1 LALSRKTLFLLFGAV
16 LALMVIVAV
25 SLVRETASG
34 ARSLLAVRT
43 PASEPLDQEMRPLTA
58 EEETFAEAL
67 WPLHQETVE
76 PAAGRLTAAGLAF
89 FLDDHDAS
97 RFGAQL
103 TPLRQIFHDT
113 REKVAAI
120 PVPSSLQWARDRYME
135 LLNLYEQSA
144 AEMLAV
150 TRDGDEGHLID
161 AQHKSQRAAEELEKV
176 GDSLWPAEHKPN

>member
-1 LALSRKTLFLLFGAV
+1 LALSRSALFLLFGTV

-34 ARSLLAVRT
+34 ARSGLAART
-43 PASEPLDQEMRPLTA
+43 PASEPLVPDLRPLTA

-89 FLDDHDAS
+89 SLDDHDAS

-113 REKVAAI
+113 REKWR
-120 PVPSSLQWARDRYME
+120 PFPSLPRCSGHVI
-135 LLNLYEQSA
+135 
-144 AEMLAV
+144 V
-150 TRDGDEGHLID
+150 TWSCLTFMNN
-161 AQHKSQRAAEELEKV
+161 
-176 GDSLWPAEHKPN
+176 P